1 MRETAILIGRLF
13 SYKNMQIKTYIKL
26 ILSFTQVVDPW
37 CNYKVVFLKG
47 TNLFFFLIIDV
58 FSSQPLVLLLEFFQL
73 CF

>member
-1 MRETAILIGRLF
+1 MRENAILIGRLIF
-13 SYKNMQIKTYIKL
+13 YKNMQIKTYIKL
-26 ILSFTQVVDPW
+26 ILCFTQVVDPW

-47 TNLFFFLIIDV
+47 TNLFLFLIIDV